1 MRQRVFLTGANGFI
15 GKNLREYFSS
25 RVELFSPTH
34 AELDLLNTE
43 KVTNYIVKNKIDSI
57 IHAANVGG
65 KRNNLN
71 VKDQVHINLRTF
83 FNIVKNEHLV
93 KKIIYFGSGAE
104 FDKNRALKSVRE
116 EQLGQYIPEDEYGFY
131 KYVCAKFTQNL
142 KDHKIVCLRLFGV
155 YGKYEDYTIRFISNA
170 IIKNLLHMPID
181 INQNVIFDYLYID
194 DLVKIVDYFL
204 LHKTSYNIYNVCS
217 GKKTDILSIAKII
230 NNISNYKSKI
240 TVKKKGFD
248 KEYTGANKK
257 LLSELGIFKFTTLHQ
272 GIQSLFH
279 WYNSENLNKINK
291 ETL

>member
-1 MRQRVFLTGANGFI
+1 MKQKVLLTGTNGFI
-15 GKNLREYFSS
+15 GKNLHEYLSP
-25 RVELFSPTH
+25 RINLFSPTH
-34 AELDLLNTE
+34 TELDLLNTE
-43 KVTNYIVKNKIDSI
+43 EVTNFIVNNKIDSI

-65 KRNNLN
+65 KRNKLN
-71 VKDQVHINLRTF
+71 VKDQVYINLRMF
-83 FNIVKNEHLV
+83 YNIVKNEHLV

-104 FDKNRALKSVRE
+104 FDKNRAIKSVRE
-116 EQLGQYIPEDEYGFY
+116 EQLGQFIPVDEYGFY
-131 KYVCAKFTQNL
+131 KYVCSQFTQNL
-142 KDHKIVCLRLFGV
+142 KSQKILCLRLFGV

-248 KEYTGANKK
+248 KEYTGANKR
-257 LLSELGIFKFTTLHQ
+257 LFSELDAFKFTTLHQ